1 MPKLLKLAAYWSNNI
16 SSEACTSKVIGLC
29 SLNPGL
35 GCSTNSCRYC
45 STLILS
51 SLACWS
57 NTTSWSSAANKINLR
72 STWLITL
79 NFSGAKSVCEEVR
92 WGVVWVDVH
101 WCGRCAIV
109 GILGRGASFPWYGRL
124 STSPSISFSFR
135 NPNFVL
141 VVRMYLSDVRWIG
154 GVSSSGFGGCLLS
167 RNLAMIL

>member
-1 MPKLLKLAAYWSNNI
+1 M
-16 SSEACTSKVIGLC
+16 
-29 SLNPGL
+29 
-35 GCSTNSCRYC
+35 
-45 STLILS
+45 
-51 SLACWS
+51 
-57 NTTSWSSAANKINLR
+57 
-72 STWLITL
+72 
-79 NFSGAKSVCEEVR
+79 
-92 WGVVWVDVH
+92 DVH

-135 NPNFVL
+135 NPYFVL